1 MSVLSQLYVTMLEL
15 DQREKE
21 LNDLKAE
28 YNDYRIIAES
38 ACKSKQV
45 RDIKEHISWFDR
57 EDLKRK
63 AKEVLNEEELENS
76 LERAR
81 RQERIAKRRQ
91 REKKLREMEERA
103 AERKALDELMEK
115 ERRNRA
121 RKNTEAN

>member
-45 RDIKEHISWFDR
+45 RDIKEHISWFGR

-115 ERRNRA
+115 ERRERT
-121 RKNTEAN
+121 RKNKDAN